1 MRIAIIGS
9 GIAGMVA
16 AWTLHRAGHDL
27 AVFEAGSH
35 IGGHTN
41 TIPVA
46 LGGRTW
52 AVDTG
57 FIVFNDWTYPNFI
70 ALLDLLGVPSQPTT
84 MSFSVRD
91 PRSGLEYNGTS
102 LNTLFAQ
109 RRNLISPSF
118 WRMIRDI
125 LRFGREAPALLAGDD
140 DRTTLGEYV
149 VRNGYSRQ
157 FIEHYLL
164 PMGGAI
170 WSAGTAAMR
179 DFPARYFVQFF
190 KNHGMLSVDERPQWR
205 VVSGGSW
212 SYAKAL
218 VASFRERIRLE
229 TPVESVRRDPTGV
242 TVVSKGSSERFDQV
256 VIAAHGDQALK
267 LLGDPT
273 LAERE
278 VLGGFSYTRNEAV
291 LHTDTSLMPRRRLA
305 WAAWNYHLTGDE
317 SAPVPV
323 TYDMNALQGLD
334 APERFLVTLNP
345 PTGIAPE
352 RVLRRIMY
360 QHPHYTAAAVAAQK
374 RWADINGVNRTY
386 FCGAYWGYGFHE
398 DGVVSALRVAERF
411 GVGLTGRVGAG
422 VAL

>member
-1 MRIAIIGS
+1 MRIAIVGT
-9 GIAGMVA
+9 GIAGMVTA
-16 AWTLHRAGHDL
+16 RALHHAGHDL
-27 AVFEAGSH
+27 TIFEAGSH

-41 TIPVA
+41 TIPIA
-46 LGGRTW
+46 LAGQTF

-70 ALLDLLGVPSQPTT
+70 KLLGLLGVESQPTT

-149 VRNGYSRQ
+149 AENGYSRQ

-205 VVSGGSW
+205 VVKGGSW

-218 VASFRERIRLE
+218 VAPFRERIRLD
-229 TPVESVRRDPTGV
+229 TPVESIRRDQAGV
-242 TVVSKGSSERFDQV
+242 TVATRGGSERFDQV
-256 VIAAHGDQALK
+256 VIAAHGDQALGR
-267 LLGDPT
+267 LGDAT
-273 LAERE
+273 TAERE
-278 VLGGFSYTRNEAV
+278 VLGGFTYTRNEAV
-291 LHTDTSLMPRRRLA
+291 LHTDITLMPRRRLA
-305 WAAWNYHLTGDE
+305 WAAWN
-317 SAPVPV
+317 
-323 TYDMNALQGLD
+323 
-334 APERFLVTLNP
+334 
-345 PTGIAPE
+345 
-352 RVLRRIMY
+352 
-360 QHPHYTAAAVAAQK
+360 
-374 RWADINGVNRTY
+374 
-386 FCGAYWGYGFHE
+386 
-398 DGVVSALRVAERF
+398 
-411 GVGLTGRVGAG
+411 
-422 VAL
+422 